1 MSVPE
6 VLHAPLENGM
16 EALVLSSIGLALA
29 ACVPPGVVAAEAVRR
44 GMARGFW
51 PALLVELG
59 SLIGDATWASIA
71 LIGIAFL
78 VQNVSARLFLGVVGA
93 LLLLYLAWSALRD
106 ARRGGMPLVKSS
118 ATHRGDLMT
127 GALLSLGNPFNL
139 GFWLSAGS
147 SAIVAGVADP
157 QPIHFVVGYFPFM
170 LGCSLW
176 CFFFAGVVAWGQR
189 FVNPTVFR
197 VVNLLSGLFFGYSG
211 VRLVWNTLQGLL
223 VGL

>member
-1 MSVPE
+1 
-6 VLHAPLENGM
+6 M
-16 EALVLSSIGLALA
+16 EALVLSSMGLALA
-29 ACVPPGVVAAEAVRR
+29 ACAPPGVIAAETVRR

-59 SLIGDATWASIA
+59 SLVGDATWASIA
-71 LIGIAFL
+71 LVGIAFL
-78 VQNVSARLFLGVVGA
+78 VQNVLARLFLGVAGA
-93 LLLLYLAWSALRD
+93 LFLLHLAWSALWD
-106 ARRGGMPLVKSS
+106 ARRGGLPQVKSP

-139 GFWLSAGS
+139 GFWLSVGS

-157 QPIHFVVGYFPFM
+157 QPIHFVVGFLSFM
-170 LGCSLW
+170 LGCLLW

-197 VVNLLSGLFFGYSG
+197 VVNVLSGLFFGYSG
-211 VRLVWNTLQGLL
+211 VRLAWNTLQSLFGGL
-223 VGL
+223 